1 MVTFV
6 LLEFQTLKIGKG
18 GHPGD
23 DCEAP
28 QEPAAASDGWYVT
41 TISGLIMLMCVQTFL
56 DF

>member
-23 DCEAP
+23 DREAP

-41 TISGLIMLMCVQTFL
+41 TISRLIMLMCVQAFL